1 MERRFEPPWRATA
14 LGVVALALLAFALF
28 LLLEDGGSEP
38 RGGPERSATRI
49 DTEESA
55 DPAEAAPVPSEAVS
69 GNVSKAPAKTEDSG
83 SEGGRSQS
91 APSQGS
97 DPREEP
103 AAAPASGGAC
113 PAEIS
118 REECEMLAAA
128 AADGDRSVAIRKPSD
143 CLKVMSRAECIEL
156 LRDQKAAAAQGDS
169 SVSVEE
175 CLDGDAPREACKAHF
190 EQMREASQ

>member
-28 LLLEDGGSEP
+28 LLFEDGGSEP

-83 SEGGRSQS
+83 GEGGRSQS

-128 AADGDRSVAIRKPSD
+128 AADGD
-143 CLKVMSRAECIEL
+143 
-156 LRDQKAAAAQGDS
+156 S
-169 SVSVEE
+169 SV
-175 CLDGDAPREACKAHF
+175 
-190 EQMREASQ
+190 